1 MKFLIKIRT
10 EWENTN
16 ESLVEL
22 INILAERTELNWVSD
37 RKLSDL
43 LKLLDNHLIALA
55 EESGQEA
62 DVWLQTR
69 LTDVIDLLVQATII
83 EDDDL
88 TFIKDVIRA
97 RAQFVIK
104 HIPKHQRRQDYLLGL
119 PFEDCE
125 KIRAKQEDLL
135 CWYQECESIFAEH
148 GESGISNLIKLL
160 GFVKELSICQSQR
173 KTQKMQ
179 ELPLLGYTESNLWK
193 GWLEGEDTKLVA
205 SMFQQMRP
213 EADFGEY
220 RESMLEGSLAWG
232 LSAICKFLEELAQEE
247 NMRLSTDLGFLPSL
261 VKYGAP
267 VKLSCYLMRFISSR
281 DVAIKIAN
289 KYVEKL
295 KSGVVLES
303 NSIQSEK
310 NMRKMQ

>member
-1 MKFLIKIRT
+1 
-10 EWENTN
+10 
-16 ESLVEL
+16 
-22 INILAERTELNWVSD
+22 
-37 RKLSDL
+37 
-43 LKLLDNHLIALA
+43 
-55 EESGQEA
+55 
-62 DVWLQTR
+62 
-69 LTDVIDLLVQATII
+69 
-83 EDDDL
+83 
-88 TFIKDVIRA
+88 
-97 RAQFVIK
+97 
-104 HIPKHQRRQDYLLGL
+104 
-119 PFEDCE
+119 
-125 KIRAKQEDLL
+125 
-135 CWYQECESIFAEH
+135 
-148 GESGISNLIKLL
+148 
-160 GFVKELSICQSQR
+160 
-173 KTQKMQ
+173 MQ

-289 KYVEKL
+289 KYVEKRNLGWFWKVTQSNL
-295 KSGVVLES
+295 K
-303 NSIQSEK
+303 K